1 MWLLQACFVCRQAY
15 CGLSLKYH
23 LPITQERLERDYL
36 GHYCEKSLKLC
47 DWSSNQATLF
57 DRKTWNSE
65 CQGMYRAKLT
75 SYLDYI
81 HWHSAR
87 HDLQYLWKFEEI
99 SRKVS
104 LLIYFNSWV
113 HNQIFHFFPNTNIH
127 RFLYLLIKC
136 L

>member
-15 CGLSLKYH
+15 FGLSLKYH
-23 LPITQERLERDYL
+23 LPMTQERLERDYL

-75 SYLDYI
+75 SYLDTYTDTEPGTI
-81 HWHSAR
+81 SNTFES
-87 HDLQYLWKFEEI
+87 LKKFQGR
-99 SRKVS
+99 ST
-104 LLIYFNSWV
+104 F
-113 HNQIFHFFPNTNIH
+113 
-127 RFLYLLIKC
+127 
-136 L
+136 